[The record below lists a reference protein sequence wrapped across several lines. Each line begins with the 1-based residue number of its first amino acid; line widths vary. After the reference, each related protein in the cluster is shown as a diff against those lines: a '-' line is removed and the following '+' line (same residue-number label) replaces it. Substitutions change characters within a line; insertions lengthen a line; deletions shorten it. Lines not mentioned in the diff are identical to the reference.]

1 LHGIKKGSTF
11 AELFRKRY
19 GKAENIERIATIEVV
34 QETSLSVFN
43 EGRYGNKSSLSIFHP
58 RKNNDTKDPAFTRQS
73 SPLGITPARE
83 VRDTFSAKATTNEFF
98 VCRILIFERK

>member
-1 LHGIKKGSTF
+1 MESKKALPLQSFSERDT
-11 AELFRKRY
+11 AKLRTLK
-19 GKAENIERIATIEVV
+19 RIATIEVV
-34 QETSLSVFN
+34 QETSLSVLN

-83 VRDTFSAKATTNEFF
+83 VRDTFSAKATT
-98 VCRILIFERK
+98 